1 MSKRLGYTIENAGSS
16 FTTSTISNLLATNVT
31 SATLL
36 ASNGITTGNI
46 NFTGNLYQNGQTYT
60 SSQWL
65 TGTGGNL
72 SYTNG
77 NVGIATTAPQ
87 FNLHV
92 AGSSY
97 ISGGITTGN
106 INFTGN
112 LFQNGAPYLGSQWL
126 SGTGGNLSYTNGNV
140 GINTTSP
147 SVTLDVN
154 GTARFTTGIT
164 AASAQLTNA
173 NATNITSATLNLS
186 SGLTSA
192 SAQITNLNATTVT
205 AATLKNTDTI
215 TTNVSGGT
223 LNLSTGLTSA
233 SAQITNAVTTNVSC
247 ASLNLST
254 SLMAVGNSNT
264 IGNVFT
270 TGGNVG
276 IGTTSPGESLDVRGN
291 LRVGGSTKGNYISF
305 YGTFG
310 DSPGGWNH
318 TFIGERIYAGTEQSE
333 LLLFKG
339 NDQSTGSGPDRIRL
353 LAAEHRF
360 DTYTSNVSGAFE
372 DVGATSASNRMT
384 ITTAGN
390 VGIGTSTPG
399 FLLDVNGTARI
410 ATGITTGGL
419 EVTGLTD
426 TLNLTATNITTTNLS
441 VNTFNPAN
449 INTTNITSA
458 TLNLSSGITTASAQ
472 ITNANITTSTIATL
486 LSTNAISTNITSATL
501 NLSTG
506 ITAASAQITNANV
519 TTSTIAT
526 LLNTN
531 AVSTNITS
539 ATLNLS
545 TGITAASAQ
554 ITNARFTT
562 GITSASLRIDGKA
575 DIYGDI
581 LIGDT
586 SGNYAGNLK
595 TSYESSGA
603 NQVVI
608 ESLRGDGGILFRT
621 NAGGTIGNRM
631 RITNNG
637 SVGIGTTSPSANLHV
652 NGSAIISTGLTTA
665 SAQITNSL
673 VAIGTSNTV
682 GSIFTTGG
690 NVGMGTTA
698 PSYALQVAGDVYAS
712 GDVISFS
719 DARLKT
725 DIETIENALD
735 KIKSLRG
742 VYYKHIQTQK
752 RGVGLIAQEAQQVIP
767 EAVIEK
773 EQEYLGVAYGNIVG
787 MLVEAVKELSQKIE
801 YLEKQFSE

>member
-147 SVTLDVN
+147 SLTLDVN

-264 IGNVFT
+264 IGNFFT

-506 ITAASAQITNANV
+506 ITAASAQITNA
-519 TTSTIAT
+519 
-526 LLNTN
+526 
-531 AVSTNITS
+531 
-539 ATLNLS
+539 
-545 TGITAASAQ
+545 
-554 ITNARFTT
+554 RFTT

-621 NAGGTIGNRM
+621 NAGGTIGNRL